1 MSASAILFSASFS
14 ALEYSNLSSMTSA
27 PTVTPAVVANAVYLY
42 PNPRVALKI
51 GTGGSGQSGL
61 LQALAEEFIKL

>member
-1 MSASAILFSASFS
+1 
-14 ALEYSNLSSMTSA
+14 MTSN